1 MTKSPLR
8 AAGVFARKGKGN
20 PDDPAHL
27 MTSCR
32 SITVAVALAA
42 AALTS
47 CSIRVPVPTS
57 VQRVEVSS
65 DQPSHKGGQAKST
78 KDPDV
83 LVWLLAD
90 ELHTGIVFPYDWL
103 IESGYVPPKGFPKSK
118 YVTLSWGNREAYV
131 QEAWLTP
138 WQAIRALCSP
148 SPSVM
153 ELIPFDYEVVDVCP
167 YQRVWRK
174 LVPRERGPSVA
185 AFLNGC
191 VSHGSDGLPWSH
203 GKSSWGNGVL
213 LDSPHAYY
221 LPRICNVWTLQAMEA
236 CGCRIH
242 PWGGLTAS
250 GVIRQAEKPEN
261 GFEKIW
267 DAYAIEPTETPDA
280 RP

>member
-1 MTKSPLR
+1 MT
-8 AAGVFARKGKGN
+8 AAVSLGV
-20 PDDPAHL
+20 
-27 MTSCR
+27 
-32 SITVAVALAA
+32 VA
-42 AALTS
+42 AALS
-47 CSIRVPVPTS
+47 ACSIRVPVTTQVERLQTS
-57 VQRVEVSS
+57 ARPPDRGNV
-65 DQPSHKGGQAKST
+65 QAKQAA
-78 KDPDV
+78 DPDV

-103 IESGYVPPKGFPKSK
+103 IESGYRPPKGFQKSK

-167 YQRVWRK
+167 YQRIWRK

-191 VSHGSDGLPWSH
+191 ARQGPDGRPWSV

-213 LDSPHAYY
+213 LDSPHSYY

-242 PWGGLTAS
+242 PWAGLTAS

-267 DAYAIEPTETPDA
+267 DAYATEPSETAEP
-280 RP
+280 RR

>member
-1 MTKSPLR
+1 MSSVR
-8 AAGVFARKGKGN
+8 F
-20 PDDPAHL
+20 
-27 MTSCR
+27 
-32 SITVAVALAA
+32 ILAIVSA
-42 AALTS
+42 SVLS
-47 CSIRVPVPTS
+47 NCSIRVPVPAG
-57 VQRVEVSS
+57 VERVAVSHS
-65 DQPSHKGGQAKST
+65 QPRVKDGQSERKR
-78 KDPDV
+78 DPDV
-83 LVWLLAD
+83 LVWLIAD
-90 ELHTGIVFPYDWL
+90 ELHTGMVFPYDWL
-103 IESGYVPPKGFPKSK
+103 VESGFRPPKGFPSSK

-138 WQAIRALCSP
+138 GQAIRALFWP

-174 LVPRERGPSVA
+174 LVSRDRGPAVA

-191 VSHGSDGLPWSH
+191 ARHDSNGRPWSL

-213 LDSPHAYY
+213 LDSPHSYF

-236 CGCRIH
+236 CGCRVH

-267 DAYAIEPTETPDA
+267 DAYPVETGGGVTP
-280 RP
+280 P

>member
-1 MTKSPLR
+1 M
-8 AAGVFARKGKGN
+8 G
-20 PDDPAHL
+20 
-27 MTSCR
+27 M
-32 SITVAVALAA
+32 AV
-42 AALTS
+42 LTS
-47 CSIRVPVPTS
+47 ACSIRVPVTAE
-57 VQRVEVSS
+57 VQRVE
-65 DQPSHKGGQAKST
+65 KGAVRSAKSQVPQA
-78 KDPDV
+78 PDV

-90 ELHTGIVFPYDWL
+90 ELHTGVVFSYDWL
-103 IESGYVPPKGFPKSK
+103 IESGFQPPKGFPKSK

-138 WQAIRALCSP
+138 WQAIRALCWP

-174 LVPRERGPSVA
+174 LVSRDHGPAVA

-191 VSHGSDGLPWSH
+191 ARRDSGGLPRSV

-213 LDSPHAYY
+213 LDSPHSYY

-267 DAYAIEPTETPDA
+267 NAYPIEKTRGEPA
-280 RP
+280 R

>member
-1 MTKSPLR
+1 MAFL
-8 AAGVFARKGKGN
+8 
-20 PDDPAHL
+20 
-27 MTSCR
+27 R
-32 SITVAVALAA
+32 SIAFAVSLAGISIA
-42 AALTS
+42 MCS
-47 CSIRVPVPTS
+47 CSIRVPVSTE
-57 VQRVEVSS
+57 VQRITVNNSGKAVSA
-65 DQPSHKGGQAKST
+65 AKSMQRQ
-78 KDPDV
+78 DPDV

-103 IESGYVPPKGFPKSK
+103 LENGFRPPQGFPKAK

-138 WQAIRALCSP
+138 WQAIRALCAP

-174 LVPRERGPSVA
+174 LVPRDKGPAVA
-185 AFLNGC
+185 AFLNDC
-191 VSHGSDGLPWSH
+191 ARHGPDGLPWSV
-203 GKSSWGNGVL
+203 GKSSWGKGVL
-213 LDSPHAYY
+213 LDSPHSYH
-221 LPRICNVWTLQAMEA
+221 LPRICNIWTLQAMEA

-261 GFEKIW
+261 GFEKVW
-267 DAYAIEPTETPDA
+267 DAYAIESANESA
-280 RP
+280 AHR